1 MNAWTQR
8 IAVCLSSCL
17 LLAGSVGAATP
28 QTAGTS
34 SEIPISTLKPAA
46 LPPKAPTN
54 QTITVTDV
62 KGRQVT
68 LKLPISRYAI
78 STMDVIDYLIP
89 LLGAGAFHKLVGSGQ
104 SGGHGIEKYHTLYT
118 PLIGPYTEHLG
129 RISEHNAPFDLE
141 MLLTLAP
148 DVLIVNSAMG
158 AHRYALEIEPQ
169 LSRAGIKLLLIDI
182 PGKSVTTSIQDSLRL
197 LGQVFQKEQRAAE
210 VIGFIDAQF
219 APLLAAKLDQ
229 RPDGP
234 TVYYEMNRFANTFGP
249 TQTSASSGWGAVIA
263 TAGARNIADKVLMET
278 AAAKSGGSTL
288 DPEYIL
294 NQDPQFIVLSGGG
307 GWMTPQHLAQPQSFD
322 IVNRTG
328 WQRLQAVKN
337 GNVYAL
343 AHDLSRS
350 IFGFYACQKLAAIFF
365 PDLRAT
371 LHPEAVLDEFFRR
384 FMLVD
389 SSVTNWCSR
398 LGAESCR

>member
-1 MNAWTQR
+1 MPSWTHR
-8 IAVCLSSCL
+8 IMLCLSCCL
-17 LLAGSVGAATP
+17 LLAGPGTAAP
-28 QTAGTS
+28 SPAAGTS
-34 SEIPISTLKPAA
+34 AEPPVAALDPAT
-46 LPPKAPTN
+46 LPPKTPTSR
-54 QTITVTDV
+54 TITVTDC
-62 KGRQVT
+62 KGREVQ
-68 LKLPISRYAI
+68 LQLPISRYAI

-89 LLGAGAFHKLVGSGQ
+89 LLGAEAFHKLVGSGQ
-104 SGGHGIEKYHTLYT
+104 SGGHGIEKYRDLYT
-118 PLIGPYTEHLG
+118 PIVGPYTAHLG
-129 RISEHNAPFDLE
+129 QISEHNAPFDLE
-141 MLLTLAP
+141 MLLTVAP

-169 LSRAGIKLLLIDI
+169 LARAGIGLLLIDI
-182 PGKSVTTSIQDSLRL
+182 PGTSVTSSIQDTLRL

-219 APLLAAKLDQ
+219 APLLAARLDQ
-229 RPDGP
+229 RPDRP

-263 TAGARNIADKVLMET
+263 AAGAHNIADTILLKT

-294 NQDPQFIVLSGGG
+294 NQNPQIIVLSGGG
-307 GWMTPQHLAQPQSFD
+307 GWMTPQQPAQPQSFD

-328 WQRLQAVKN
+328 WHRLQAVKN
-337 GNVYAL
+337 GQVYAL

-350 IFGFYACQKLAAIFF
+350 VFGFYACQKLATIFF

-371 LHPEAVLDEFFRR
+371 IQPEDSMDEFFRR

-398 LGAESCR
+398 LGVESCR